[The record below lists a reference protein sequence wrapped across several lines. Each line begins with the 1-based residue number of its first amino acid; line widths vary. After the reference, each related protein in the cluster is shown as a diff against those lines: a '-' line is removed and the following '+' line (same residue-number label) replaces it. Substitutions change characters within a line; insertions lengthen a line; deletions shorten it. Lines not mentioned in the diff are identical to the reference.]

1 MKLLEELTHRYN
13 ISNKRLNAMTG
24 ISPRRLAELG
34 SDMKPTKLEL
44 HQLETIKRYACICSH
59 GLNFD
64 MEIEYQKKQIEMIEK
79 DLRKKLLKCDSET
92 EEAILNCV
100 EGLKAECVYLGCFYS
115 DNNQEEEVHR
125 MIRHSRKVKGSQ
137 EVR

>member
-1 MKLLEELTHRYN
+1 MKLLDELTHRHC

-24 ISPRRLAELG
+24 ISQRRLAELG
-34 SDMKPTKLEL
+34 ADSKPTRVEL
-44 HQLETIKRYACICSH
+44 HQLEMVKRYACICSH

-64 MEIEYQKKQIEMIEK
+64 GEIDYQKKQIELIEQ
-79 DLRKKLLKCDSET
+79 DLKKKLSKCDPEV

-100 EGLKAECVYLGCFYS
+100 DGLKAECVYLGCFYS

-125 MIRHSRKVKGSQ
+125 MIRQSRKVKGTQ